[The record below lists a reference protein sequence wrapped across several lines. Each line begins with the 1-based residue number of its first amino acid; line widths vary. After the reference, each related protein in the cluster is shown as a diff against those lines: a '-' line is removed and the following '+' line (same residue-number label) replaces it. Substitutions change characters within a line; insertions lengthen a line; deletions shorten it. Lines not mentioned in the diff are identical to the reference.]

1 MRPMVQRLGYVA
13 LNVADIDAAIEDA
26 CTIAGARVVERER
39 GRALLT
45 SNQRHAELVL
55 HAGDS
60 DSVRS
65 IGLQAHDG
73 EAVAAV
79 RIRAEQ
85 AGLKILSER
94 PSLACIERSVTFATS
109 EGHVFEVHT
118 PMPLTQPVR
127 HTGPGIRPRCL
138 DHVNLSSR
146 DSEAISRELEAVLG
160 LRQSER
166 TTGHEIVWMRAADN
180 RHHTVATVKGPSGLH
195 HFSWEFAS
203 FDDFK
208 RLGDTLDA
216 QGRFLVWGPGRHG
229 AGDNLFAYYIDR
241 SGFMV
246 ECIAEMEV
254 IEDENHQARIA
265 DPGENLSNP
274 KVVNRWG
281 ALPPRLWTEHFMPF
295 AAPIAA

>member
-13 LNVADIDAAIEDA
+13 LNVADIDIAIEDA
-26 CTIAGARVVERER
+26 CTVAGVRVVEREN

-45 SNQRHAELVL
+45 SNQRHAELIL
-55 HAGDS
+55 YASNS

-65 IGLQAHDG
+65 IGLQAHNVDV
-73 EAVAAV
+73 VAAV
-79 RIRAEQ
+79 RRRAEQ
-85 AGLKILSER
+85 AGLTVLSER
-94 PSLACIERSVTFATS
+94 PSLPCIDRSVTFATS
-109 EGHVFEVHT
+109 EGHIFEVHT
-118 PMPLTQPVR
+118 PIPLTQPVR

-146 DSEAISRELEAVLG
+146 DSEAISNELQTVLG

-229 AGDNLFAYYIDR
+229 AGDNLFACYIDR
-241 SGFMV
+241 SGFLV

-281 ALPPRLWTEHFMPF
+281 ALPPRLWTEHFVPF
-295 AAPIAA
+295 APPITA